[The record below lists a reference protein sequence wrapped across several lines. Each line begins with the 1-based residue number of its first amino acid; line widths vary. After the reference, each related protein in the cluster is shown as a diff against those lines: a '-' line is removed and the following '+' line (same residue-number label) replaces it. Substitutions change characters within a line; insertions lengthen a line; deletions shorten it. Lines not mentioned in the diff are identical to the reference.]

1 MVSEGDPSVR
11 VVDAEAAGDPPPPP
25 TSSSALTQATV
36 VGAFR
41 DEWGRIISTLVRR
54 TGDWDLAEECAQAA
68 FERALIRWPRD
79 GVPERPGAWLTTV
92 ARNLAVDRLRRI
104 DREAI
109 AAQRA
114 APRAVLEPADEVVES
129 PDDAWFDESGD
140 DRLQLLFT
148 CCHPALAVESRVAL
162 TLRTLGGLTT
172 AEIARAFLVSE
183 GTMAKRLVRAKRKIV
198 NAAIAYRVPE
208 RSSLGPRSASVMSV
222 IYLIFNEGY
231 SASSGE
237 DVIRRELADRALELS
252 RLTAALLPEE
262 PEARGLLALILF
274 QRSRFRARVDENGD
288 LVTLEEQDRSL
299 WDHHDIAEA
308 LDALDLARRS
318 GGEGTYVLQATIASH
333 HASADSVSRTDW
345 DAIVASYDRL
355 LRLTRSPVVALNR
368 AVAVAMRDGP
378 AAGLALVADLENGAA
393 LGDYYL
399 LAATRADL
407 LRRLGRYV
415 EAAESYRA
423 ALSQVGTEPERR
435 FLQRRLSEVNAT
447 GVEQGR
453 R

>member
-1 MVSEGDPSVR
+1 VSEGDSSTGLDDTAEDSRHPSTPS
-11 VVDAEAAGDPPPPP
+11 DE
-25 TSSSALTQATV
+25 LTRATV
-36 VGAFR
+36 VDAFR
-41 DEWGRIISTLVRR
+41 DEWGRIIATLVRR

-68 FERALIRWPRD
+68 FERALSRWPHD

-104 DREAI
+104 DREAL

-114 APRAVLEPADEVVES
+114 APRFEFERFDEVAES
-129 PDDAWFDESGD
+129 PDDLWFDESHD
-140 DRLQLLFT
+140 DRLRLLFT

-183 GTMAKRLVRAKRKIV
+183 GTMAKRLVRAKRKIE
-198 NAAIAYRVPE
+198 NAGIAYRVPE
-208 RSSLGPRSASVMSV
+208 RASLGPRSASVMSV

-231 SASSGE
+231 SASSG
-237 DVIRRELADRALELS
+237 DDIIRRELADRATELA
-252 RLTAALLPEE
+252 RLTAALLAEE

-299 WDHHDIAEA
+299 WDRRDIAEA
-308 LDALDLARRS
+308 FDALDLARRS

-345 DAIVASYDRL
+345 GAVVACYERL
-355 LRLTRSPVVALNR
+355 LQLSRSPVVALNH
-368 AVAVAMRDGP
+368 AVAVAMHDGP
-378 AAGLALVADLENGAA
+378 AAGLALVADLENGTR
-393 LGDYYL
+393 LSDYYL

-407 LRRLGRYV
+407 LRRLGRHD
-415 EAAESYRA
+415 EAATSYRA
-423 ALSQVGTEPERR
+423 ALARVGTEPERR
-435 FLQRRLSEVNAT
+435 YLRRRLSEVDAASA
-447 GVEQGR
+447 QQSR

>member
-1 MVSEGDPSVR
+1 MVREGDP
-11 VVDAEAAGDPPPPP
+11 DAEVGDTVDGSKLPSM
-25 TSSSALTQATV
+25 SSRELTKATL

-41 DEWGRIISTLVRR
+41 DEWGRIIATLVRR

-92 ARNLAVDRLRRI
+92 ARNLAVDHLRRM
-104 DREAI
+104 DREALV
-109 AAQRA
+109 AQRA
-114 APRAVLEPADEVVES
+114 TPRAVLESSDEAVES
-129 PDDAWFDESGD
+129 PDNPWFDESGD
-140 DRLQLLFT
+140 DRLRLLFT

-183 GTMAKRLVRAKRKIV
+183 GTMAKRLVRAKRKIE

-208 RSSLGPRSASVMSV
+208 RASLGPRSASVMSV

-231 SASSGE
+231 SASSGD
-237 DVIRRELADRALELS
+237 DVIRRELADRALELA

-333 HASADSVSRTDW
+333 HASADSAARTDW
-345 DAIVASYDRL
+345 GAIVASYERL
-355 LRLTRSPVVALNR
+355 LRLTRSPVVALNH
-368 AVAVAMRDGP
+368 AVAVAMCDGP
-378 AAGLALVADLENGAA
+378 SAGLALVADLERGAG
-393 LGDYYL
+393 LDDYYL

-407 LRRLGRYV
+407 LRRLGRHD
-415 EAAESYRA
+415 EAATSYRA
-423 ALSQVGTEPERR
+423 ALSRVRTEPERR
-435 FLQRRLSEVNAT
+435 FLRRRLSEVSAASA
-447 GVEQGR
+447 QQDR